1 MRFLL
6 PIPFIQWIAGT
17 QTSCCVRA
25 FSANLSEQKAVDGF
39 AKGLSVWPVNDLA
52 RELALPPSLVVACD
66 AFPVRTQPLL

>member
-25 FSANLSEQKAVDGF
+25 FSANLDERKAVHGF
-39 AKGLSVWPVNDLA
+39 VKDPRDLA
-52 RELALPPSLVVACD
+52 CQR
-66 AFPVRTQPLL
+66 FG